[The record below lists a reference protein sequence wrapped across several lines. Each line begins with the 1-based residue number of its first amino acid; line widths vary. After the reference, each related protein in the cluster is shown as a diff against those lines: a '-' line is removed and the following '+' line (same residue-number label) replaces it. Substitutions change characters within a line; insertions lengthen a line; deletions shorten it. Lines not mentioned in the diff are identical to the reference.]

1 MSAASHTSTTTGP
14 GDAPTTD
21 PEIVRDEIEDT
32 RRALGDTVDALADRV
47 DVRARVSAKVT
58 QGKDRLRLERA
69 RLAHRAR
76 QNQAPLAGTVAAVFA
91 VLGTLLFWRRR
102 RRAQ

>member
-1 MSAASHTSTTTGP
+1 MSATSRTSTTGP

-21 PEIVRDEIEDT
+21 PGVVREQIEDT
-32 RRALGDTVDALADRV
+32 RRALGDTVDALDDKV
-47 DVRARVSAKVT
+47 DVKARVSAKIT

-76 QNQAPLAGTVAAVFA
+76 QNQAPLAGTVATVLA
-91 VLGTLLFWRRR
+91 VLGTLLFWRRHR
-102 RRAQ
+102 QTH